1 MVYWFR
7 CIRGWSI
14 CWRRRRR
21 GIRIGPKNIPNKN
34 ANYYGNYLTMKTR
47 IIFMISTVDGR
58 YNLL

>member
-1 MVYWFR
+1 MRFWMVYWFR

-34 ANYYGNYLTMKTR
+34 ANYYSNYLKR
-47 IIFMISTVDGR
+47 ILSLDNKN
-58 YNLL
+58 Y